1 MKTTVGIIGLGKMGG
16 NLALQAIEKGYTIIG
31 MSKHHKQ
38 DLEQQHLVQVKNAK
52 DLVTQLSSPRIVL
65 LLLPSGKTVDEMI
78 EEIVPLLNAGDVLAD
93 CGNSYWGDYIRRYN
107 RIKDSGI
114 HYIDCGT
121 SGGIDGARNG
131 ACFMIGGDA
140 EGGKL
145 IEPILKDLAVP
156 GGYVHAGKAGAGHYV
171 KLVHNGIEF
180 GMLQAIGE
188 GMNLLVK
195 DGEELDLKAFLSC
208 WENGSVIRS
217 WLVQLMREQ
226 LEQKD
231 LSAVPSFIEDTG
243 EVNWLVTDAMK
254 MEVSIPVIAQS
265 VMQLIASRD
274 NENSWAK
281 AIAMMRHGFGGHPFG
296 EDDHIKK
303 ERAEGQ
309 IEGFYI
315 NDKN

>member
-1 MKTTVGIIGLGKMGG
+1 MYWQIAATATGRFH
-16 NLALQAIEKGYTIIG
+16 QAVQPDKRFWYLLYRLRHQRRHWWCQKRRLFYDWWRCRRREINRA
-31 MSKHHKQ
+31 
-38 DLEQQHLVQVKNAK
+38 HLKRF
-52 DLVTQLSSPRIVL
+52 SR
-65 LLLPSGKTVDEMI
+65 
-78 EEIVPLLNAGDVLAD
+78 
-93 CGNSYWGDYIRRYN
+93 
-107 RIKDSGI
+107 
-114 HYIDCGT
+114 
-121 SGGIDGARNG
+121 
-131 ACFMIGGDA
+131 
-140 EGGKL
+140 
-145 IEPILKDLAVP
+145 P

-195 DGEELDLKAFLSC
+195 YGEELDLKAILSC

-231 LSAVPSFIEDTG
+231 LSAVPSFIEVFG

-274 NENSWAK
+274 NENSCAK
-281 AIAMMRHGFGGHPFG
+281 AIAMMRHGFSGHPFG

-309 IEGFYI
+309 IKGFYI

>member
-1 MKTTVGIIGLGKMGG
+1 M
-16 NLALQAIEKGYTIIG
+16 
-31 MSKHHKQ
+31 
-38 DLEQQHLVQVKNAK
+38 
-52 DLVTQLSSPRIVL
+52 
-65 LLLPSGKTVDEMI
+65 
-78 EEIVPLLNAGDVLAD
+78 
-93 CGNSYWGDYIRRYN
+93 
-107 RIKDSGI
+107 
-114 HYIDCGT
+114 
-121 SGGIDGARNG
+121 
-131 ACFMIGGDA
+131 
-140 EGGKL
+140 
-145 IEPILKDLAVP
+145 
-156 GGYVHAGKAGAGHYV
+156 

-195 DGEELDLKAFLSC
+195 DGEELDLKALLSC

-303 ERAEGQ
+303 RKSRKG
-309 IEGFYI
+309 
-315 NDKN
+315 K

>member
-1 MKTTVGIIGLGKMGG
+1 MK
-16 NLALQAIEKGYTIIG
+16 
-31 MSKHHKQ
+31 
-38 DLEQQHLVQVKNAK
+38 
-52 DLVTQLSSPRIVL
+52 
-65 LLLPSGKTVDEMI
+65 
-78 EEIVPLLNAGDVLAD
+78 
-93 CGNSYWGDYIRRYN
+93 IRSC
-107 RIKDSGI
+107 KP
-114 HYIDCGT
+114 
-121 SGGIDGARNG
+121 
-131 ACFMIGGDA
+131 F
-140 EGGKL
+140 
-145 IEPILKDLAVP
+145 
-156 GGYVHAGKAGAGHYV
+156 
-171 KLVHNGIEF
+171 LVHNGIEF

-195 DGEELDLKAFLSC
+195 YGEELDLKAILSC

-231 LSAVPSFIEDTG
+231 LSAVPSFIEVFG